1 MTEALAAPKT
11 EQQERAEEQPKRRV
25 PLTGPMKAALWLL
38 SCEESL
44 AVAIT
49 SKLNRADLKVLRD
62 AVQKLDRVRP
72 EDLAAIH
79 QELAQLANTAPM
91 YLRGHHDYFT
101 KLAERAFGSDK
112 ARRLLADERVPIPE
126 SEQLSQVSAAVLA
139 SVLREQHPQM
149 TAAVLAAMPSEAS
162 SAVLALLEDK
172 ERIQIISRIARLSKI
187 PHESIKAVARTVSD
201 GIGFN
206 ADIDA
211 EVDGARLA
219 AQLLNRLG
227 EDTADGVIAEM
238 SGKDEGLATRLR
250 RAMFTFE
257 DLAKVDKRGFQ
268 TLLKEV
274 PQSKLIVAL
283 KTATDEVRELVFG
296 SLSKRAA
303 EMLREDLESQGPIRV
318 SEVEEAQMAILE
330 VAIAMRDSGKLM
342 IAGQGADE
350 FI

>member
-1 MTEALAAPKT
+1 MSDALPAPQGQQQD
-11 EQQERAEEQPKRRV
+11 EQSKRKV
-25 PLTGPMKAALWLL
+25 QLTGPMKAALWLL

-49 SKLNRADLKVLRD
+49 SKLNRHDLKILRE

-101 KLAERAFGSDK
+101 KLTERAFGSDK
-112 ARRLLADERVPIPE
+112 ARRLLADEKEPIPE
-126 SEQLSQVSAAVLA
+126 SEQLSQVSAEVLA
-139 SVLREQHPQM
+139 SVLREQHPQV
-149 TAAVLAAMPSEAS
+149 TAAVLAAMPAESS
-162 SAVLALLEDK
+162 SAVLSLLDET
-172 ERIQIISRIARLSKI
+172 ERIEIISRIARLSKI

-201 GIGFN
+201 GIGFDS
-206 ADIDA
+206 DIDA

-227 EDTADGVIAEM
+227 EETADGVIAEM
-238 SGKDEGLATRLR
+238 SIRDEGLASRLR
-250 RAMFTFE
+250 RAMFTFD

-283 KTATDEVRELVFG
+283 KTASDEMRELVFG

-303 EMLREDLESQGPIRV
+303 EMLREDLESQGPIRL
-318 SEVEEAQMAILE
+318 SEVEEAQSAILE
-330 VAIAMRDSGKLM
+330 IAIAMRDSGKLM